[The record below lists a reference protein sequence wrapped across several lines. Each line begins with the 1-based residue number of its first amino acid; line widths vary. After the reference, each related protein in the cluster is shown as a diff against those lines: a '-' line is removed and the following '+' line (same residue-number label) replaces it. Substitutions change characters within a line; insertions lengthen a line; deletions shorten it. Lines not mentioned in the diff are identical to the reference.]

1 MTKWIV
7 IIVLVI
13 SGSILGYVYIQLNNV
28 ESGTSIPVPV
38 EPENTIHIVH
48 SYKDGIH
55 RFAGQIKLP
64 HSCYT
69 VTADAVIPLDDTSK
83 MNIALT
89 TKDNLLSEKICSS
102 IRTRYPFEVITDA
115 QQNITTTLTIDGAL
129 QPIKITETNWQDS
142 QGTQYNTLINEMPK

>member
-7 IIVLVI
+7 LIVLII
-13 SGSILGYVYIQLNNV
+13 SGSILGYLYVELNKI
-28 ESGTSIPVPV
+28 ESGTAALAPV
-38 EPENTIHIVH
+38 EALNTIHVVH

-69 VTADAVIPLDDTSK
+69 VSPEAVSPSDDTSK
-83 MNIALT
+83 INIALV

-102 IRTRYPFEVITDA
+102 IRTRYPFEVIADA
-115 QQNITTTLTIDGAL
+115 PQDVTVTLTIDGIA
-129 QPIKITETNWQDS
+129 QPIKLTETNWQDA
-142 QGTQYNTLINEMPK
+142 QGTQYNTIIQEIPK